1 MPRLI
6 LVGFLLVVLTAGP
19 APAQCTFF
27 TDHGAFQ
34 EFNMADGKFPKGIET
49 FEESDALP
57 GEKLPVPAPL
67 GPDPSPGF
75 PNGLEMSN
83 LVLWDNVTPGPSPP
97 ALNPSGFGDAL
108 FIGGGVPFTNSEKVG
123 EDLEVLYGTETSL
136 DLVFTST
143 GKTGIGFWLSQ
154 FDGFGFG
161 DWTIT
166 VYDADGNILGVDVLT
181 APPLGEPGVKT
192 FWGVWCPTSIA
203 RINIWDECICP
214 DVVDDI
220 ELWVSPPTP
229 IDATS
234 WGSVKN
240 RYAD

>member
-67 GPDPSPGF
+67 GP
-75 PNGLEMSN
+75 
-83 LVLWDNVTPGPSPP
+83 SPP
-97 ALNPSGFGDAL
+97 NLNPSGFGDAL